1 MGNCGA
7 KTKVAEDVPRGLPSE
22 LTLKKKAELQTV
34 LDADGIKREVCF
46 EERETCTTS
55 TSAFGVDVF
64 SPIVPLSRSF
74 LACCLPFFFIRLLER
89 AGDPW
94 WLCVSVCAVGTLLD
108 QGVIC
113 SAKISRGPYRVPYA
127 RVALVG
133 NSV

>member
-34 LDADGIKREVCF
+34 LDADGIKREVCL

-64 SPIVPLSRSF
+64 SPLFPS
-74 LACCLPFFFIRLLER
+74 LAPFWLAAFHFFSSGCWREQGTR
-89 AGDPW
+89 GG
-94 WLCVSVCAVGTLLD
+94 CV
-108 QGVIC
+108 
-113 SAKISRGPYRVPYA
+113 
-127 RVALVG
+127 
-133 NSV
+133 